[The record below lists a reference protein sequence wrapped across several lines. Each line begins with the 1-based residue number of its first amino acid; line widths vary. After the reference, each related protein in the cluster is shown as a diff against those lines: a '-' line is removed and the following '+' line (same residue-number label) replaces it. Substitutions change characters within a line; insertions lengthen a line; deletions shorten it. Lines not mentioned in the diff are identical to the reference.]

1 MGLFY
6 GRPDSPCKDCKERR
20 TGCHPECEKYKV
32 FAEENRRRHD
42 EAMKAYKIEQALDA
56 AEAVGTEEEL
66 PCYCKNCESEV
77 DE

>member
-32 FAEENRRRHD
+32 FADENRRRHD
-42 EAMKAYKIEQALDA
+42 EAMKAYKVEQGLDA
-56 AEAVGTEEEL
+56 AEIIRHQRNKRL
-66 PCYCKNCESEV
+66 
-77 DE
+77 